1 MSAPV
6 HEYVLLRPVPEL
18 DARPGCVLVWA
29 YPTVAVLRKV
39 NGVPQLELVERD
51 LSDWLS
57 LFARYDGAFQPYTAG
72 APPAWAAAVA
82 FTPLQL
88 TLDEED
94 GAKAAAAAPVRP
106 RPAGAPQLRVIRG
119 GLA

>member
-1 MSAPV
+1 V

-29 YPTVAVLRKV
+29 YPAVAVLRKV

-82 FTPLQL
+82 FTPLRL
-88 TLDEED
+88 GVDDEEVA
-94 GAKAAAAAPVRP
+94 GVAAVAPLRP
-106 RPAGAPQLRVIRG
+106 WPGAPPRLRVIRG